1 MLLLQVWNLEFKLQ
15 DQYAKS
21 EYAKFDW
28 DSKLR
33 RYISFLYKIHVDY
46 FCPSSPLDPIIIMLV
61 SII

>member
-1 MLLLQVWNLEFKLQ
+1 MEFKLQ

-28 DSKLR
+28 DSKLH
-33 RYISFLYKIHVDY
+33 RYISFLHKMHVDY
-46 FCPSSPLDPIIIMLV
+46 FCPSSPHDPIIIMLV